1 VRLERGDREREA
13 IETGEREAPLERDGR
28 EREREACEKET
39 GGSESGAWE

>member
-28 EREREACEKET
+28 EREGGVRERDWRK
-39 GGSESGAWE
+39 